1 MIPSWL
7 CNGTDIAHSFNFTL
21 NENSIRRFR
30 LMDRIG
36 VGATGSNFML
46 LHKKTKRKIQ
56 RKTHSF
62 KRYMSILIWC
72 FKILKKLNNLEIKIL
87 LKVYK
92 IYKINI
98 NYATGTVWAARC
110 LRKGKVVAIKRMA
123 FSSQPKKEMLLTEI
137 KVMKQY
143 QHKVHHNFDC
153 ASNTVWF

>member
-1 MIPSWL
+1 MKIQSAVLGWWIELGLVQQVRILCYYTKKRKEKFKERPIPSK
-7 CNGTDIAHSFNFTL
+7 DIWAFW
-21 NENSIRRFR
+21 
-30 LMDRIG
+30 
-36 VGATGSNFML
+36 
-46 LHKKTKRKIQ
+46 
-56 RKTHSF
+56 
-62 KRYMSILIWC
+62 WC